1 MSKYYPGI
9 EKVRKSDFYTDFV
22 ANENFF
28 KEDDLYEIGMVY
40 FIIRFLVSDLPRN
53 YIPKFYF
60 DLVKSGEYLNYDW
73 DNECFRMLYKYN
85 SHGLK
90 TNSSSFTFGG
100 FHLALQIWFY
110 ECCLNLDKAV
120 AIQSESVMSPRIL
133 NWRSSKDLI
142 FNEYLKTTMFKHYS
156 NEKNDSRSAD
166 DLLQTPNESK
176 TCEQIPNEPIKVK
189 DELSRDM
196 AFEMDDIL
204 VDQFTDW
211 SYAKKVRERNTKT
224 NAQDVIIN
232 PEFELGGLKI
242 DKKGWFLTIIH
253 TDRLWNDEH
262 VDVIM
267 YYLQK
272 KAKYSMMKPITYTTT
287 DVWFIKWV
295 CAIEQQWLSAKK
307 DMRYISPKHYVGQ
320 YIRGFKML
328 ANVSWD
334 IVYNIIIP
342 VNVSE
347 SFHWIMILFRIR
359 HRCLYVYDSFI
370 GGALNTKNV
379 HRHVQSL
386 ATIIPL
392 FLFATDFYRKRAD
405 IC

>member
-1 MSKYYPGI
+1 
-9 EKVRKSDFYTDFV
+9 
-22 ANENFF
+22 
-28 KEDDLYEIGMVY
+28 
-40 FIIRFLVSDLPRN
+40 
-53 YIPKFYF
+53 
-60 DLVKSGEYLNYDW
+60 
-73 DNECFRMLYKYN
+73 
-85 SHGLK
+85 
-90 TNSSSFTFGG
+90 
-100 FHLALQIWFY
+100 
-110 ECCLNLDKAV
+110 
-120 AIQSESVMSPRIL
+120 
-133 NWRSSKDLI
+133 
-142 FNEYLKTTMFKHYS
+142 
-156 NEKNDSRSAD
+156 
-166 DLLQTPNESK
+166 
-176 TCEQIPNEPIKVK
+176 
-189 DELSRDM
+189 
-196 AFEMDDIL
+196 
-204 VDQFTDW
+204 
-211 SYAKKVRERNTKT
+211 
-224 NAQDVIIN
+224 
-232 PEFELGGLKI
+232 
-242 DKKGWFLTIIH
+242 
-253 TDRLWNDEH
+253 
-262 VDVIM
+262 
-267 YYLQK
+267 
-272 KAKYSMMKPITYTTT
+272 MMKPITYTTT